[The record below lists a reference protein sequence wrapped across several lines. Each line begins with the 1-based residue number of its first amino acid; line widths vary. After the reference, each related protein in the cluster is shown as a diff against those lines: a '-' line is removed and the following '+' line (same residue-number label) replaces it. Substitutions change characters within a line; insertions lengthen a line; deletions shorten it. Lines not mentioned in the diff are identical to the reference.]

1 MNEIF
6 TVSSLTNVIAGA
18 TLKRETKG
26 AMLKNEVFSFQVVY
40 RYDWCAREIDVTI
53 DSPIKKF
60 VSVRMEEIVPV
71 TTPNTWA
78 GDDFVLS
85 KEPFLL
91 PDVLVPIEKR
101 RPTARYNT
109 YSVLW
114 FTVKGDLPVGTHDIV
129 ITLDSGGN
137 KLTCKYKL
145 TVVDAKLEEVDFK
158 YTRWFHYDGIA
169 QYYNLPVFSPEY
181 NKIMD
186 NFIKCAV
193 NHGQNMLLVPMFT
206 PPLDTRIGSERL
218 TVQLVDVE
226 VKNGKYVFDL
236 DRLVAFMKH
245 IKKLGIKYFEMSHL
259 FTQWGAKAAPKIMA
273 NKNGKLVQIMGWDTP
288 TTGAKYKKFL
298 SEFLPVLR
306 ARLIKEKLFK
316 SCYFHLSDEPSD
328 KTIEDYSIA
337 RNIFKQY
344 VPDGIVMD
352 ALSHYDFYERGLVD
366 RPVSGTDA
374 VIREFI
380 ANNVQNM
387 WVYYC
392 CGQCGG
398 NLSNVIMAFPAYR
411 NRVLGVQLYMNQI
424 NGFLQWGY
432 NFYNSVLSDEP
443 VNPYFITDCGGGLQS
458 GDGFIVYPGKDGPYD
473 SPRHEVFYEALQ
485 DMRLFCTLEK
495 KIGREKTEALLMKY
509 GFKKSFT
516 EYPHESEALMGARK
530 EAQRLLARKK

>member
-26 AMLKNEVFSFQVVY
+26 SMLKNEVFSFQVVY

-101 RPTARYNT
+101 RPTGRYNT

-245 IKKLGIKYFEMSHL
+245 IKKLGIKYFELSHL

-273 NKNGKLVQIMGWDTP
+273 KKNGKLVQIMGWDTP

-298 SEFLPVLR
+298 SEFLPTLR

-473 SPRHEVFYEALQ
+473 SPRHEVFFEALQ

-495 KIGREKTEALLMKY
+495 KIGRAKTEALLEKY

-516 EYPHESEALMGARK
+516 EYPHEPEALMGARK

>member
-26 AMLKNEVFSFQVVY
+26 SMLKNEVFSFQVVY

-245 IKKLGIKYFEMSHL
+245 IKKLGIKYFELSHL

-273 NKNGKLVQIMGWDTP
+273 KKNGKLVQIMGWDTP

-298 SEFLPVLR
+298 SEFLPTLR

-316 SCYFHLSDEPSD
+316 NCYFHLSDEPND

-458 GDGFIVYPGKDGPYD
+458 GDGFIVYPGKDVPYD

-485 DMRLFCTLEK
+485 DLRLFCTLEK
-495 KIGREKTEALLMKY
+495 KIGRAKTEALLMKY

>member
-6 TVSSLTNVIAGA
+6 TVSSLEKNVQGVKL
-18 TLKRETKG
+18 TKETSG
-26 AMLKNEVFSFQVVY
+26 RMLKNEVYSFQVIY
-40 RYDWCAREIDVTI
+40 KYDWCAREIKVDV
-53 DSPIKKF
+53 DSEIKKF
-60 VSVRMEEIVPV
+60 ITVREVGYVPAM
-71 TTPNTWA
+71 TPNTWA
-78 GDDFVLS
+78 GDDFVIS
-85 KEPFLL
+85 KAPFLC
-91 PDVLVPIEKR
+91 PDVLLPIDKR
-101 RPTARYNT
+101 LPTGRYNS
-109 YSVLW
+109 YSALW

-145 TVVDAKLEEVDFK
+145 TVVDAELDEVDFK

-169 QYYNLPVFSPEY
+169 QYYNLPVFSEEY

-186 NFIKCAV
+186 DFISCAV

-206 PPLDTRIGSERL
+206 PPLDTRVGCERL

-226 VKNGKYVFDL
+226 VKDGKYAFNL
-236 DRLVAFMKH
+236 DRLIAFMKH
-245 IKKLGIKYFEMSHL
+245 IRKLGIKYFEMSHL

-273 NKNGKLVQIMGWDTP
+273 KKNGKLVQILGWDTP

-306 ARLIKEKLFK
+306 ERLIKEKLFK
-316 SCYFHLSDEPSD
+316 NCYFHLSDEPND

-337 RNIFKQY
+337 WGIFKKY
-344 VPDGIVMD
+344 IPDGIIMD

-366 RPVSGTDA
+366 NPICGSDA
-374 VIREFI
+374 VHVFLE
-380 ANNVQNM
+380 NKVPNM
-387 WVYYC
+387 WTYYC
-392 CGQCGG
+392 CAQCGG
-398 NLSNVIMAFPAYR
+398 NLSNTIMTFPSYR
-411 NRVLGVQLYMNQI
+411 NRVFGVQLYLNGI
-424 NGFLQWGY
+424 KGFLHWGY

-458 GDGFIVYPGKDGPYD
+458 GDGFIVYPGKGGAYD
-473 SPRHEVFYEALQ
+473 SIRHEIFCEALQ

-516 EYPHESEALMGARK
+516 DYPHEAEALMKARSA
-530 EAQRLLARKK
+530 AQRALARK

>member
-26 AMLKNEVFSFQVVY
+26 SMLKNEVFSFQVVY

-245 IKKLGIKYFEMSHL
+245 IKKLGIKYFELSHL

-273 NKNGKLVQIMGWDTP
+273 KKNGKLVQIMGWDTP

-306 ARLIKEKLFK
+306 ERLIKEKLFK

-473 SPRHEVFYEALQ
+473 SPRHEVFCEALQ

-495 KIGREKTEALLMKY
+495 KIGREKTETLLMKY

-516 EYPHESEALMGARK
+516 DYPHESEALMGARK

>member
-18 TLKRETKG
+18 KLKRETKG
-26 AMLKNEVFSFQVVY
+26 SMLKNEVYSFQVVY

-101 RPTARYNT
+101 RPTGRYNT

-245 IKKLGIKYFEMSHL
+245 IKKLGIKYFELSHL

-273 NKNGKLVQIMGWDTP
+273 KKNGKLVQIMGWDTP

-298 SEFLPVLR
+298 SEFLPTLR
-306 ARLIKEKLFK
+306 ARLIKEKLFE

-337 RNIFKQY
+337 RDIFKQY

-458 GDGFIVYPGKDGPYD
+458 GDGFIVYPGKNGPYD
-473 SPRHEVFYEALQ
+473 SIRHEVFFEALQ
-485 DMRLFCTLEK
+485 DFYLFHTLEK
-495 KIGREKTEALLMKY
+495 KIGRAKTEALLEKY

-516 EYPHESEALMGARK
+516 EYPHEEEALMKARS
-530 EAQRLLARKK
+530 AAHRLLGKK

>member
-26 AMLKNEVFSFQVVY
+26 SMLKNEVFSFQVVY

-245 IKKLGIKYFEMSHL
+245 IKKLGIKYFELSHL

-273 NKNGKLVQIMGWDTP
+273 KKNGKLVQIMGWDTP

-298 SEFLPVLR
+298 SEFLPTLR

-316 SCYFHLSDEPSD
+316 SCYFHLSDEPND

-344 VPDGIVMD
+344 VPDGIIMD

-366 RPVSGTDA
+366 NPICGSDA
-374 VIREFI
+374 VHVFLE
-380 ANNVQNM
+380 NKVPNM
-387 WVYYC
+387 WTYYC

-398 NLSNVIMAFPAYR
+398 NLSNTIMTFPSYR
-411 NRVLGVQLYMNQI
+411 NRVFGVQLYLNGI
-424 NGFLQWGY
+424 KGFLQWGY

>member
-26 AMLKNEVFSFQVVY
+26 SMLKNEVFSFQVVY

-169 QYYNLPVFSPEY
+169 QYYNLPVFSQEY

-226 VKNGKYVFDL
+226 VKNGKYVFNL

-259 FTQWGAKAAPKIMA
+259 FTQWGAKTAPKIMA
-273 NKNGKLVQIMGWDTP
+273 KKNGKLVQIMGWDTP

-473 SPRHEVFYEALQ
+473 SPRHEVFFEALQ

-495 KIGREKTEALLMKY
+495 KIGRAKTEALLEKY

>member
-26 AMLKNEVFSFQVVY
+26 SMLKNEVFSFQVVY

-206 PPLDTRIGSERL
+206 PPLDTRIGRERL

-273 NKNGKLVQIMGWDTP
+273 KKNGKLVQIMGWDTP

-495 KIGREKTEALLMKY
+495 KIGRAKTEALLEKY

>member
-26 AMLKNEVFSFQVVY
+26 SMLKNEVFSFQVVY

-101 RPTARYNT
+101 RPTGRYNT

-236 DRLVAFMKH
+236 ERLVAFMKH
-245 IKKLGIKYFEMSHL
+245 IKKLGIKYFELSHL

-273 NKNGKLVQIMGWDTP
+273 KKNGKLVQIMGWDTP

-298 SEFLPVLR
+298 SEFLPTLR

-458 GDGFIVYPGKDGPYD
+458 GDGFIVYPGKKGPYD
-473 SPRHEVFYEALQ
+473 SIRHEVFFEALQ

-495 KIGREKTEALLMKY
+495 KIGRAKTEALLEKY

-516 EYPHESEALMGARK
+516 EYPHEPEALMGARK

>member
-18 TLKRETKG
+18 KLKRETKG
-26 AMLKNEVFSFQVVY
+26 TMLKNEVFSFQVVY
-40 RYDWCAREIDVTI
+40 RYDWCARDIDITI

-60 VSVRMEEIVPV
+60 ITPRIAESVPV

-101 RPTARYNT
+101 RPTGRYNT

-114 FTVKGDLPVGTHDIV
+114 FTVKGNLPVGTHDIV

-137 KLTCKYKL
+137 KQTCKYKL
-145 TVVDAKLEEVDFK
+145 TVVDAKLDEVDFK

-193 NHGQNMLLVPMFT
+193 EHGMNMLLVPMFT
-206 PPLDTRIGSERL
+206 PPLDTRVGSERL

-226 VKNGKYVFDL
+226 VKDGKYVFNL
-236 DRLVAFMKH
+236 DRLVEFMKH

-273 NKNGKLVQIMGWDTP
+273 TKNGKLVRIMGWDTP
-288 TTGAKYKKFL
+288 ATGAKYKKFL
-298 SEFLPVLR
+298 GEFLPALR

-316 SCYFHLSDEPSD
+316 ACYFHLSDEPND
-328 KTIEDYSIA
+328 KMLDSYSNA
-337 RNIFKQY
+337 REIFKKHI
-344 VPDGIVMD
+344 PEGIVTD

-366 RPVSGTDA
+366 NPICGSDA
-374 VIREFI
+374 VHVFLE
-380 ANNVQNM
+380 NKVPNM
-387 WVYYC
+387 WTYYC
-392 CGQCGG
+392 CAQCGN
-398 NLSNVIMAFPAYR
+398 NLSNAIMAFPAYR
-411 NRVLGVQLYMNQI
+411 NRVLGVQLYLNHI
-424 NGFLQWGY
+424 SGFLQWGY

-443 VNPYFITDCGGGLQS
+443 VDPYFITDCGGGLQS

-473 SPRHEVFYEALQ
+473 SPRHEVFFEAIQ
-485 DMRLFCTLEK
+485 DLRLFCTLEK
-495 KIGREKTEALLMKY
+495 KIGRVKTEALLMKY

-516 EYPHESEALMGARK
+516 EYPHEPEALMKARSA
-530 EAQRLLARKK
+530 AQRALLKK

>member
-109 YSVLW
+109 YSILW

-145 TVVDAKLEEVDFK
+145 TVVDVKLEEVDFK

-245 IKKLGIKYFEMSHL
+245 IKKLGIKYFELSHL

-273 NKNGKLVQIMGWDTP
+273 KKNGKLVQIMGWDTP

-298 SEFLPVLR
+298 SEFLPTLR

-473 SPRHEVFYEALQ
+473 SPRHEVFFEALQ

-495 KIGREKTEALLMKY
+495 KIGRAKTEALLEKY

-516 EYPHESEALMGARK
+516 EYPHEPEALMGARK